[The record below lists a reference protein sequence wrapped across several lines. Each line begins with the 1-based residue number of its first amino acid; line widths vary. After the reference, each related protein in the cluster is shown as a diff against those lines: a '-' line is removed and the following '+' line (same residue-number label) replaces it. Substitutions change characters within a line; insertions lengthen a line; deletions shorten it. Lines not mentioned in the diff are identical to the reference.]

1 MASKRIPRKRKAPA
15 AAVSVEE
22 IPTSNLAAVT
32 QQITKDVTAA
42 VLQELRLKTAPADS
56 DSTASSIP
64 VIPSSTAA
72 AGFEAQETEPLQ
84 TNRDSVMI
92 RETGALNL
100 IHTHSDAINLSRS
113 ETYPPVKP
121 PQLSCRP
128 LYQKVSPKL
137 RQKI

>member
-72 AGFEAQETEPLQ
+72 AGSEAQETEPLQ

-92 RETGALNL
+92 RETGALN
-100 IHTHSDAINLSRS
+100 
-113 ETYPPVKP
+113 
-121 PQLSCRP
+121 
-128 LYQKVSPKL
+128 
-137 RQKI
+137 